1 MRFVDDDDDLKF
13 HKVLQRHCSVEV
25 ENVYIILQQIYSGN
39 YVPNFI
45 RIAQVL

>member
-1 MRFVDDDDDLKF
+1 M
-13 HKVLQRHCSVEV
+13 
-25 ENVYIILQQIYSGN
+25 ILQQLYSGN